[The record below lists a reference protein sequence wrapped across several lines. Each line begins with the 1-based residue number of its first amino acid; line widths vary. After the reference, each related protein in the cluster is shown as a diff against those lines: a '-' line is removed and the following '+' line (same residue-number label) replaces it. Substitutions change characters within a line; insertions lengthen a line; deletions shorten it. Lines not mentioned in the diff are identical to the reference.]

1 MSCRVAVH
9 RDYGAAPSVSDDQI
23 TTFLDLARRRDEVT
37 FKELARCL
45 GVAPDELDEFWTRA
59 VTRTR
64 VSPG

>member
-1 MSCRVAVH
+1 MSCRVGRRREESLA
-9 RDYGAAPSVSDDQI
+9 SLTEDQI
-23 TTFLDLARRRDEVT
+23 VTLLELARRRDEVT